1 MLKNAF
7 RSLASSA
14 LLAGALLAPALA
26 ADFNPD
32 IGGMALGLPIQDAQA
47 AMSQINPDY
56 KFREL
61 KSGGKLLGL
70 VGQQVRS
77 DGHTLDAMF
86 VLAAGDGKVAQM
98 SRYQRPETG
107 DRVMIEG
114 LKQSLSKKYG
124 PHMVTS
130 GGGISNI
137 FYWQQ
142 FRDGSFSDKLHQCSD
157 MGGTIK
163 AGNATIRY
171 TDEFQQECTK
181 KVVVAAVYD
190 EQDRKRTR
198 LNYHN

>member
-70 VGQQVRS
+70 VGQQVRY
-77 DGHTLDAMF
+77 DGHNLDAMF
-86 VLAAGDGKVAQM
+86 VLAAGDGKVGKEEV
-98 SRYQRPETG
+98 R
-107 DRVMIEG
+107 
-114 LKQSLSKKYG
+114 
-124 PHMVTS
+124 
-130 GGGISNI
+130 GGEACDST
-137 FYWQQ
+137 
-142 FRDGSFSDKLHQCSD
+142 C
-157 MGGTIK
+157 
-163 AGNATIRY
+163 
-171 TDEFQQECTK
+171 
-181 KVVVAAVYD
+181 
-190 EQDRKRTR
+190 
-198 LNYHN
+198 

>member
-56 KFREL
+56 TFREL

-77 DGHTLDAMF
+77 SGHPLDAMF
-86 VLAAGDGKVAQM
+86 LLSSGDGKVAQL
-98 SRYQRPETG
+98 SRSHLP
-107 DRVMIEG
+107 
-114 LKQSLSKKYG
+114 
-124 PHMVTS
+124 
-130 GGGISNI
+130 
-137 FYWQQ
+137 
-142 FRDGSFSDKLHQCSD
+142 
-157 MGGTIK
+157 
-163 AGNATIRY
+163 
-171 TDEFQQECTK
+171 
-181 KVVVAAVYD
+181 
-190 EQDRKRTR
+190 
-198 LNYHN
+198 

>member
-1 MLKNAF
+1 
-7 RSLASSA
+7 
-14 LLAGALLAPALA
+14 
-26 ADFNPD
+26 
-32 IGGMALGLPIQDAQA
+32 MALGLPIQDAQA

-114 LKQSLSKKYG
+114 LKQSLSKK
-124 PHMVTS
+124 S
-130 GGGISNI
+130 GRSEERRVGKECVSMCRSRRSPSN
-137 FYWQQ
+137 Y
-142 FRDGSFSDKLHQCSD
+142 
-157 MGGTIK
+157 
-163 AGNATIRY
+163 
-171 TDEFQQECTK
+171 K
-181 KVVVAAVYD
+181 K
-190 EQDRKRTR
+190 
-198 LNYHN
+198 

>member
-1 MLKNAF
+1 
-7 RSLASSA
+7 
-14 LLAGALLAPALA
+14 
-26 ADFNPD
+26 
-32 IGGMALGLPIQDAQA
+32 
-47 AMSQINPDY
+47 
-56 KFREL
+56 
-61 KSGGKLLGL
+61 
-70 VGQQVRS
+70 
-77 DGHTLDAMF
+77 
-86 VLAAGDGKVAQM
+86 M

-171 TDEFQQECTK
+171 TDESQQECTK
-181 KVVVAAVYD
+181 KVVVSAVYD
-190 EQDRKRTR
+190 EHGLIDRFTLHVRSEEQPSEIHSLKRIPHAAFC
-198 LNYHN
+198 L